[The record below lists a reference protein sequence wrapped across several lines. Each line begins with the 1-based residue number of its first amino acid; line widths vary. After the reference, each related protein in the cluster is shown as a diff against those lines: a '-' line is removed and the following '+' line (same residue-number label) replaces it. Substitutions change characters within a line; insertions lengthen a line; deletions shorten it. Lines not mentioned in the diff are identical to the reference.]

1 MGVYWILKHFPIFL
15 NNKSAPG
22 MTKRKCIA
30 MVSIR
35 SCPNK
40 LANGLL
46 VRKRNFSKV
55 INNNKSAKL
64 FIYDCKKHW
73 ERRSAKRF
81 VNADDC
87 ECEMISP
94 KKVFLN
100 LMYCVDQPPAV
111 IFRFTIFCSKY
122 LLFRNFVC
130 FKNLLIRNFSPKLM
144 FRIFS
149 NFQIKNI

>member
-64 FIYDCKKHW
+64 FIYDCEKNTEKGV
-73 ERRSAKRF
+73 RRSDLWTPMI
-81 VNADDC
+81 VNAKWFHQKKC
-87 ECEMISP
+87 FWIWCIASINHQQWFFVLRFFVPNICCLGILFVSKICWLEIFLQNWCLGYFPIS
-94 KKVFLN
+94 K
-100 LMYCVDQPPAV
+100 
-111 IFRFTIFCSKY
+111 
-122 LLFRNFVC
+122 
-130 FKNLLIRNFSPKLM
+130 
-144 FRIFS
+144 
-149 NFQIKNI
+149 